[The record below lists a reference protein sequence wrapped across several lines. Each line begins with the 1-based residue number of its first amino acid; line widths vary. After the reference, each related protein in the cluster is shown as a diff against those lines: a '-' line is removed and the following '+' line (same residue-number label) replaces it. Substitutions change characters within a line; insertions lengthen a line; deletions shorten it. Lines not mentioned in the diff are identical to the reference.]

1 MGPCGHCPFPYGC
14 PSVQIQMYYEEK
26 PLMRIICFG
35 IKVSLFLSYFL
46 TGARMHV
53 GFDFGHVLN
62 DAECIHTLS
71 THLLIYIQDGE
82 TNEGYAVRFC
92 NMLTYVETN

>member
-1 MGPCGHCPFPYGC
+1 
-14 PSVQIQMYYEEK
+14 
-26 PLMRIICFG
+26 MRIICFG

-71 THLLIYIQDGE
+71 THLLIYIFKME
-82 TNEGYAVRFC
+82 KLTKA
-92 NMLTYVETN
+92 MLYGFVIC